1 MIFIYKTSTDNDIV
15 TNNKKTKTLPTNTLI
30 FDMQATIPP

>member
-1 MIFIYKTSTDNDIV
+1 MIFIYKISTNNDIV
-15 TNNKKTKTLPTNTLI
+15 TGNKKTKTLPANTLI